1 MSNRRSEVQRF
12 LGSEDPLIVLKRW
25 LNQAKKRKQLKNP
38 WAMSLST
45 SDGGQP
51 SSRIVL
57 LKYLK
62 KDSLI
67 FFSNYLSGKGRDL
80 QNNPR
85 AAATFYW
92 KDPGRQIRIEGR
104 VKRISRKESVAYW
117 KTRDRESQLS
127 QWLSR
132 QSQPALNRKILDSLK
147 EEARRKFKN
156 RTVPCPPHWGGYALS
171 IKKIEF
177 WVEREHRL
185 HDRFLFTKRAKT
197 WIVQRL
203 FP

>member
-1 MSNRRSEVQRF
+1 MRKKKSEVQQF
-12 LGSEDPLIVLKRW
+12 LGSTDPLIILKRW
-25 LNQAKKRKQLKNP
+25 LTQAQKKKQLENP

-45 SDGGQP
+45 SDGNQP
-51 SSRIVL
+51 SGRIVL

-67 FFSNYLSGKGRDL
+67 FFSNYLSRKGQDL

-92 KDPGRQIRIEGR
+92 KDLGRQVRIEGK
-104 VKRISRKESVAYW
+104 VKKISRKESMAYW

-132 QSQPALNRKILDSLK
+132 QSQPALNREILDSLK
-147 EEARRKFKN
+147 EEARKKFKN
-156 RTVPCPPHWGGYALS
+156 RSVPCPPHWGGYALS

-177 WVEREHRL
+177 WVERKHRL
-185 HDRFLFTKRAKT
+185 HDRFLFTKQVKN
-197 WIVQRL
+197 WVVQRL